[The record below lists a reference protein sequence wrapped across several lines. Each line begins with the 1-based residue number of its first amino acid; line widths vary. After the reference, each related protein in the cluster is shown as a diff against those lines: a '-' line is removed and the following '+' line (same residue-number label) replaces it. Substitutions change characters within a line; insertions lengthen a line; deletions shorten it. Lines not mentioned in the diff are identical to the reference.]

1 MRNYD
6 PVFHVVVASGRV
18 FFGST
23 VDDSVRCL
31 DALTGETR
39 WIHHT
44 DGPVRIA
51 PTYHDNRIYF
61 GSDDGVVRCVDADR
75 GQLIWSFRPKPL
87 DRLILNNGRL
97 IPFWPIR
104 TGVLVRDGTAYFA
117 ASLLPWKES
126 YLCAVDADTGKPTG
140 KTHFIKRIDSV
151 SFEGALLASDDHLV
165 APQGRVSPLIYRR
178 TSGKLLGGLKGGGGC
193 FVMLTPEAGILHGPG
208 NKTGWIT
215 DSKQSDRST
224 YATYKDGNAM
234 VVDGNTAYMLT
245 DTALS
250 AMDRS
255 SKQAKWAIECE
266 FPHSLAKAGGML
278 YTGGMDELA
287 AFDSENGK
295 LAWKT
300 PLAGRV
306 HGLAISNGALYAST
320 DQGGIYCFR
329 PTATKPYAALGQA
342 NEAAAKGSSPIEPI
356 DSLSDK
362 TIVSRWVFQD
372 GARAGKTVRD
382 LAGGQAATLIGG
394 AKLERVGNRQALKLD
409 GSTSALITGD
419 LSDAGLPTEKFSVE
433 AWVRVDAPHAWGG
446 IIGAIQDNG
455 SYEKGWLLGFVNNR
469 FSFALNGKRG
479 DDRLNYMTADQDFIP
494 GQWYHLAATYD
505 GATMKLHVNGK
516 VAATS
521 NSQSGAVQYPPHAF
535 YEIGA

>member
-1 MRNYD
+1 MKHLLLTTIAPALLMLASGLSVVLQPNVTGEDWPVFQHDNYRSAMTTENLQAELLEPAWIWQSPHPPQPAWSGPAKWDAYAGIRGLRSMRNYD

-31 DALTGETR
+31 DALTGETQ

-51 PTYHDNRIYF
+51 PTFHANRIYF
-61 GSDDGVVRCVDADR
+61 GSDDGTVRCVNADQ
-75 GQLIWSFRPKPL
+75 GTLIWSFRPKPL

-104 TGVLVRDGTAYFA
+104 TGVLVQDGTAYFA

-126 YLCAVDADTGKPTG
+126 YLCAVNAETGKATTEG
-140 KTHFIKRIDSV
+140 HFIKRIDSV

-234 VVDGNTAYMLT
+234 VVDGNTAYLLT
-245 DTALS
+245 DTSLF

-255 SKQAKWAIECE
+255 TKQTKWAIDCE
-266 FPHSLAKAGGML
+266 FPHSLAKASGML
-278 YTGGMDELA
+278 YTGGIDKLA
-287 AFDSENGK
+287 AFNSENGK
-295 LAWKT
+295 LTWKT
-300 PLAGRV
+300 PIAGRV

-320 DQGGIYCFR
+320 DHGGIYCFR
-329 PTATKPYAALGQA
+329 PTSDKPYTEPRQHIKD
-342 NEAAAKGSSPIEPI
+342 AAKEISPIKAI
-356 DSLSDK
+356 DTLNDK

-372 GARAGKTVRD
+372 EARAVSYTH
-382 LAGGQAATLIGG
+382 LT
-394 AKLERVGNRQALKLD
+394 
-409 GSTSALITGD
+409 
-419 LSDAGLPTEKFSVE
+419 LPT
-433 AWVRVDAPHAWGG
+433 
-446 IIGAIQDNG
+446 
-455 SYEKGWLLGFVNNR
+455 
-469 FSFALNGKRG
+469 KR
-479 DDRLNYMTADQDFIP
+479 I
-494 GQWYHLAATYD
+494 
-505 GATMKLHVNGK
+505 V
-516 VAATS
+516 
-521 NSQSGAVQYPPHAF
+521 
-535 YEIGA
+535 

>member
-51 PTYHDNRIYF
+51 PTFHANRSYF
-61 GSDDGVVRCVDADR
+61 GSDDGTVRCVNADQ
-75 GQLIWSFRPKPL
+75 GTLIWSFRPKPL
-87 DRLILNNGRL
+87 DQLILNNGRL

-126 YLCAVDADTGKPTG
+126 YLCAVNAETGKATTEG
-140 KTHFIKRIDSV
+140 HFIKRIDSV

-234 VVDGNTAYMLT
+234 VVDGNTAYLLT
-245 DTALS
+245 DTSLF

-255 SKQAKWAIECE
+255 RKRKTHLENS
-266 FPHSLAKAGGML
+266 HS
-278 YTGGMDELA
+278 
-287 AFDSENGK
+287 
-295 LAWKT
+295 
-300 PLAGRV
+300 
-306 HGLAISNGALYAST
+306 
-320 DQGGIYCFR
+320 R
-329 PTATKPYAALGQA
+329 PRIRLG
-342 NEAAAKGSSPIEPI
+342 N
-356 DSLSDK
+356 
-362 TIVSRWVFQD
+362 F
-372 GARAGKTVRD
+372 
-382 LAGGQAATLIGG
+382 
-394 AKLERVGNRQALKLD
+394 
-409 GSTSALITGD
+409 
-419 LSDAGLPTEKFSVE
+419 
-433 AWVRVDAPHAWGG
+433 
-446 IIGAIQDNG
+446 
-455 SYEKGWLLGFVNNR
+455 
-469 FSFALNGKRG
+469 
-479 DDRLNYMTADQDFIP
+479 
-494 GQWYHLAATYD
+494 
-505 GATMKLHVNGK
+505 
-516 VAATS
+516 
-521 NSQSGAVQYPPHAF
+521 
-535 YEIGA
+535 